1 MLLSSEDVFSF
12 WQSGFGLETIEK
24 LTSRHLQHIIPRRNN
39 ERGTFYKIDAT
50 DHFSE
55 KTRCDINLLSHYET
69 EHRRNRSRN
78 LGDIE

>member
-1 MLLSSEDVFSF
+1 MLLSSEDDFGF

-24 LTSRHLQHIIPRRNN
+24 LTSRHLQLRRNN
-39 ERGTFYKIDAT
+39 ETMKEELFIIDAT
-50 DHFSE
+50 DHFSA
-55 KTRCDINLLSHYET
+55 KTRCDINLLLTNEN